1 MTPKLFGILGVV
13 PLIFST
19 SAWSESNPEHIEVR
33 HGAVTEQEHSVA
45 VEGGITAVLQ
55 SADDKAIDSELLAS
69 FDLVTT
75 IPAGGGRWVVYVE
88 GNTSPRNEGVS
99 ALLGEA
105 NADAGS
111 ALDRDGN
118 GRLQVSEF
126 HYFHALGEG
135 LLVSGL
141 LDVTSTLDTSEV
153 ANNETQQFLST
164 SLVNNPTIGFPDYSL
179 GVVYNREFDE
189 ARGYSL
195 AVTSSHGLADNPD
208 ASYAQLVDIG
218 ASGKG
223 IFAAAEGQWPAAGT
237 KLHAGM
243 WVNTAD
249 HARLDGKPG
258 MKKNYGLYLVVDGQ
272 LANTLWNV
280 RAGLA
285 NDEVSPAAQFLS
297 AAVERPMNRATLGLG
312 LAFTGLSSK
321 DATPNRDD
329 MLQAE
334 AYLRF
339 APRADMSLTPSVQ
352 WLNNSGFDSSG
363 QPLDSDQLL
372 LSFRLN
378 YTF

>member
-1 MTPKLFGILGVV
+1 MNRWFGSLGLASLVV
-13 PLIFST
+13 ALP
-19 SAWSESNPEHIEVR
+19 AWSNPDPDHIEVR
-33 HGAVTEQEHSVA
+33 HGAVTEQEHPVA
-45 VEGGITAVLQ
+45 VEGGITTVLQ

-75 IPAGGGRWVVYVE
+75 FPAGGGKWVVYVE
-88 GNTSPRNEGVS
+88 GNTSPRNQGVS

-118 GRLQVSEF
+118 GRLQVSEL

-141 LDVTSTLDTSEV
+141 VDVTGTLDTSEV

-189 ARGYSL
+189 SRGYSL
-195 AVTSSHGLADNPD
+195 ALTSSHGLADNPD
-208 ASYAQLVDIG
+208 ASYSQLVDIG
-218 ASGKG
+218 ESGKG
-223 IFAAAEGQWPAAGT
+223 VFAAAEGQWPVAGT
-237 KLHAGM
+237 KLHAGVWM
-243 WVNTAD
+243 NTAD
-249 HARLDGKPG
+249 HARLDGQSG
-258 MKKNYGLYLVVDGQ
+258 MKKNYGLYLVVDGK
-272 LANTLWNV
+272 LASTLWNV

-285 NDEVSPAAQFLS
+285 NDEVSQAAQFLS
-297 AAVERPMNRATLGLG
+297 AAVERPMNKASLGLG
-312 LAFTGLSSK
+312 IAFTGLSSK
-321 DATPNRDD
+321 DATPNQDD

-339 APRADMSLTPSVQ
+339 APRADVSLTPSVQ
-352 WLNNSGFDSSG
+352 WLSNSGFDSSG

-372 LSFRLN
+372 LSLRLN

>member
-1 MTPKLFGILGVV
+1 MGLLGLV
-13 PLIFST
+13 PLFFST
-19 SAWSESNPEHIEVR
+19 AAWSNPDPEHIEVR
-33 HGAVTEQEHSVA
+33 HGAVTEEEHPVA

-55 SADDKAIDSELLAS
+55 RADDSAIDSELLAS

-75 IPAGGGRWVVYVE
+75 FPAGGGKWVVYVE
-88 GNTSPRNEGVS
+88 GNTSPRNQGVS
-99 ALLGEA
+99 ALLSEA

-118 GRLQVSEF
+118 GRLQISEL
-126 HYFHALGEG
+126 HYFHSLGEG
-135 LLVSGL
+135 LLVAGL
-141 LDVTSTLDTSEV
+141 VDVTGTLDTSEV

-189 ARGYSL
+189 SRGYSL
-195 AVTSSHGLADNPD
+195 ALTSSHGLADNPD
-208 ASYAQLVDIG
+208 ASYAQLVDVG
-218 ASGKG
+218 ADGKG

-237 KLHAGM
+237 SLHAGV

-249 HARLDGKPG
+249 HARLDGRPG
-258 MKKNYGLYLVVDGQ
+258 TEQNYGLYLVADGR
-272 LANTLWNV
+272 LADSQWNV

-285 NDEVSPAAQFLS
+285 NDEVSQAAQFLS
-297 AAVERPMNRATLGLG
+297 VALERPMNKAALGLG
-312 LAFTGLSSK
+312 FAFTGHSSE

-339 APRADMSLTPSVQ
+339 APRADVSLTPSVQ
-352 WLNNSGFDSSG
+352 WLSNSGFDASG

-372 LSFRLN
+372 LSLRLN